1 MTTSK
6 ETDWM
11 DHPGIRRLVDQARSL
26 KVEERVTLLKGLI
39 VTIAEEMTPA
49 AFATFADELR
59 LKGERLYDAKQHPGT
74 GRAERTVKGER
85 DIEGR

>member
-11 DHPGIRRLVDQARSL
+11 DHPTIRRLADEAKAL
-26 KVEERVTLLKGLI
+26 KVEERITLLKGLI
-39 VTIAEEMTPA
+39 TLVAAEITPK
-49 AFATFADELR
+49 AFEALADELR
-59 LKGERLYDAKQHPGT
+59 LKGERFYDAKGHPGT

-85 DIEGR
+85 EIEGR